1 MNLMAFEIFLE
12 FWAKVRIIFDLGER
26 IFSNK
31 SLMNFLAGN
40 SQSHDQWFSVVVPD
54 SVIRLAVGSLIRV
67 CCRRESSC
75 LGIGRV

>member
-31 SLMNFLAGN
+31 SLMNFLAEN

-67 CCRRESSC
+67 CCRR
-75 LGIGRV
+75 